1 MRAYLTG
8 GQGFVGHHLA
18 RHLEASGDEVTVTDR
33 EVDVCDF
40 DQVAASL
47 SIAQPAVI
55 YHLAGL
61 AHVGESWGN
70 PTQLLSVN
78 VVGTG
83 VVLAA
88 ARHVVPQA
96 TVVVVS
102 SAEVYG
108 KVAREDLPLTE
119 QSPLAPAS
127 PYAASKAAAEAVA
140 IQAAHGFSQRVIVAR
155 PFNHIGPGQSRQFA
169 VSAFAH
175 RIVEAQRLGAPSLK
189 VGNLSSRRDFTD
201 VRDVAAA
208 YRLLAESGEA
218 GEIYN
223 ICSGSDV
230 SMETIVEQLLALANT
245 SVTLEVDP
253 DLLRPVDVPVLRGS
267 AERLFHATHWAPTI
281 GLEQTLREVL
291 AEAET
296 AAANS
301 AS

>member
-8 GQGFVGHHLA
+8 GQGFVGHHLE
-18 RHLEASGDEVTVTDR
+18 RHLVSCGDDVTVTDR

-40 DQVAASL
+40 AQVVASL
-47 SIAQPAVI
+47 NAAQPEVI

-88 ARHVVPQA
+88 AREVVPEA

-108 KVAREDLPLTE
+108 KVQPPDLPLTE
-119 QSPLAPAS
+119 QSPLQPAS
-127 PYAASKAAAEAVA
+127 PYAASKVAAEFVA
-140 IQAAHGFSQRVIVAR
+140 IQAAQGFSQRVIVVR

-175 RIVEAQRLGAPSLK
+175 RISEAQQLGHGSLK

-201 VRDVAAA
+201 VRDVVAA
-208 YRLLAESGEA
+208 YRLLAEHGES

-223 ICSGSDV
+223 VCSGRDV
-230 SMETIVEQLLALANT
+230 AMEEIVQQLLTLAGAN
-245 SVTLEVDP
+245 VGLEVDP
-253 DLLRPVDVPVLRGS
+253 VLLRPVDVPVLRGS
-267 AERLFHATHWAPTI
+267 ADRLSLATGWTPTI
-281 GLEQTLREVL
+281 SLDQTLSDVL
-291 AEAET
+291 AEVT
-296 AAANS
+296 AP
-301 AS
+301 